1 MPTGEEMKSVLAG
14 LFSIALLLL
23 SACSGPKLE
32 PLSSDAEIWAFGD
45 SLTYGKGAA
54 RGQDYPTILAELSLK
69 RVINAGVSGETTTQG
84 LDRLKQLLEYGSPD
98 LLILMEGGNDFL
110 RNHDIGLTKA
120 NLEQMIELAQKR
132 SIPVV
137 LVAVPQKGIFLS
149 PAEIY
154 SELAEA
160 YGVILIEDELTDL
173 LKTSAMKSDTIH
185 LNAAGYRALA
195 EVIHRRLI
203 QVEAL

>member
-1 MPTGEEMKSVLAG
+1 MKRVLAG
-14 LFSIALLLL
+14 LFSIALFLL

-54 RGQDYPTILAELSLK
+54 RGQDYPTMLAGLSQK

-84 LDRLKQLLEYGSPD
+84 LDRLTQLLEYDSPD

-110 RNHDIGLTKA
+110 RNQNIGQTKA
-120 NLEQMIELAQKR
+120 NLAQMIELAQRR

-137 LVAVPQKGIFLS
+137 LVAVPRKGIFLS
-149 PAEIY
+149 PAALY
-154 SELAEA
+154 SELAET

-173 LKTSAMKSDTIH
+173 LKTAAMKSDTIH
-185 LNAAGYRALA
+185 LNGAGYRALA

>member
-1 MPTGEEMKSVLAG
+1 MKRVIAG

-54 RGQDYPTILAELSLK
+54 SGQDYPAVLAGLSQK

-84 LDRLKQLLEYGSPD
+84 VDRLAQLLEYDSPD

-110 RNHDIGLTKA
+110 RNHDIGQTKA
-120 NLEQMIELAQKR
+120 NLAQMIELAQRR

-137 LVAVPQKGIFLS
+137 LVAVPRKSLFLS
-149 PAEIY
+149 PADIY
-154 SELAEA
+154 SELADT
-160 YGVILIEDELTDL
+160 YGLILIEDELTEL
-173 LKTSAMKSDTIH
+173 LKTPSMKSDTIH
-185 LNAAGYRALA
+185 LNGAGYRALA